1 MIICLILELLIKFY
15 YFLEHYIISSFR
27 FNFSYTE
34 LILDR
39 CNIIY
44 PLEIFVTNNVGELN
58 SSNEEI
64 ENQEFNYD
72 ISISRQV
79 FIHLYSIPN
88 YLEELIDILRYT
100 LSKNLVSMSG
110 YSNEDV
116 NIEDIFN
123 YITNIAANTL
133 VYGSMNSKQNLLVFL
148 RNYFRD
154 FSNGNKITFSDISN
168 HFRCLSD
175 ELFFIDRIKPI
186 KRNNLKNTITN
197 LIIGLIT
204 SLIGGIVITYGGIV
218 LTYLS
223 NI

>member
-1 MIICLILELLIKFY
+1 M
-15 YFLEHYIISSFR
+15 
-27 FNFSYTE
+27 
-34 LILDR
+34 
-39 CNIIY
+39 
-44 PLEIFVTNNVGELN
+44 
-58 SSNEEI
+58 
-64 ENQEFNYD
+64 
-72 ISISRQV
+72 
-79 FIHLYSIPN
+79 YSIPN